1 MANKKNSINQYKIIQ
16 SIKSKIDCKLEKS
29 KLMLAALNVEAYTNL
44 DSKSIYKET
53 TMDYNIDMI
62 ESSLSPEKAMH

>member
-29 KLMLAALNVEAYTNL
+29 KLTIAALNVEAYTNL
-44 DSKSIYKET
+44 DSKSIYIET
-53 TMDYNIDMI
+53 TMDLNNLELLNLIKY
-62 ESSLSPEKAMH
+62 